1 MRTVWKTMESYRIDR
16 TISDH
21 MEISLTQGRLT
32 STDVF
37 ARAII
42 RDIFAAGLHLPVKEN
57 RER

>member
-1 MRTVWKTMESYRIDR
+1 MESYRIDR

>member
-1 MRTVWKTMESYRIDR
+1 VEDDGQLQDR
-16 TISDH
+16 SDLSDH
-21 MEISLTQGRLT
+21 MEISLTQGRPT

-42 RDIFAAGLHLPVKEN
+42 RDIFAAGLHFPVKEK